1 MPGGKE
7 RFLPILK
14 AVKDGKFNEKME
26 EINRLRQAFDPEIN
40 RLVNER
46 GKGKIN
52 ENSWKSVVDQFMSDN
67 REYKPSRAVCEHP
80 FLKSRTAWF
89 YHRLA
94 ESNSVFYKKAFKWF
108 SRSAAAGVQGDSFIL
123 ASLYYKGEGT
133 QKDLKQA
140 LFWMEKPQP
149 KVMSLLLKHYPKYE
163 KKQKRTWMR

>member
-1 MPGGKE
+1 MEKKD
-7 RFLPILK
+7 FLPILK

-80 FLKSRTAWF
+80 F
-89 YHRLA
+89 
-94 ESNSVFYKKAFKWF
+94 
-108 SRSAAAGVQGDSFIL
+108 
-123 ASLYYKGEGT
+123 
-133 QKDLKQA
+133 
-140 LFWMEKPQP
+140 
-149 KVMSLLLKHYPKYE
+149 
-163 KKQKRTWMR
+163 